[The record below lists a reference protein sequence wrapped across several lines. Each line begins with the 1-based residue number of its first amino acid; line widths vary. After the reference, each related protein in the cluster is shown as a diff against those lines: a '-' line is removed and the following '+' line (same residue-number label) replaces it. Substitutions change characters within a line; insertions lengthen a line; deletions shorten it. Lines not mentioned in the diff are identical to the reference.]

1 MYNIKTLRGTIF
13 CPPIKYSKDFV
24 SSLADLVAGYIPV
37 IVQDNGTLP
46 FLPNW
51 RLSSPDEKTLLS
63 FNGERIDILQTI
75 EKKVKDD
82 TIQSFSRHCET
93 IFKKILENTSF
104 NCYRIA
110 LAPSLIISDKDVK
123 APSLYKKMFYINR
136 FQGEELDTSDFS
148 QVYRIKKII
157 GDNNIIIN
165 HVVNFHAES
174 ELTTTNVGNQVRNR
188 YIGDFDINT
197 MVKPEYK
204 FSIDNVKEFFDF
216 APSCFK
222 DFYNLYLS
230 NRKD

>member
-13 CPPIKYSKDFV
+13 CPPIKYSKEFV
-24 SSLADLVAGYIPV
+24 SSLADLVDDYIPV

-51 RLSSPDEKTLLS
+51 RLSSPDGKALLS
-63 FNGERIDILQTI
+63 FNGERIDILQAV
-75 EKKVKDD
+75 EKKVNDD
-82 TIQSFSRHCET
+82 TIQSFSRHCIS
-93 IFKKILENTSF
+93 IFEKILETTGF
-104 NCYRIA
+104 NCSRIA
-110 LAPSLIISDKDVK
+110 LAPSVIISDKDVK
-123 APSLYKKMFYINR
+123 SPSLYKIMFKINK

-174 ELTTTNVGNQVRNR
+174 ELITTNVGNQLQNR

-197 MVKPEYK
+197 MVVKPEYK
-204 FSIDNVKEFFDF
+204 FSIDNVKEFFGF

-222 DFYNLYLS
+222 EFYNLYFT
-230 NRKD
+230 NRK